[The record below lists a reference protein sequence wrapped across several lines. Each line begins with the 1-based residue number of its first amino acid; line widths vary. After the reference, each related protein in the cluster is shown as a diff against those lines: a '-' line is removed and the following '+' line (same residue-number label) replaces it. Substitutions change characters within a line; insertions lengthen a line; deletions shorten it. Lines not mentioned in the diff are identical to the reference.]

1 MLDEEHNN
9 TNMILSKKLIF
20 DMNSERTKKRME
32 QMKRIKKNLNENDT
46 PKDEKSTF
54 NSTQNPNEDLNKN
67 NYHKRNRKINLEKK
81 RIHEILNNSNNTN
94 KSSNIIIP
102 FKNSVELNEFSDD
115 IEINVSDLDCNIDNL
130 NQNDINDHMK
140 CYSNPS
146 SSEYAKNFCSS
157 NAKSFI
163 LLNNNLIA
171 KAATEKEK
179 NTNSYLLALYP
190 DLMSSK
196 NKEKNFDNYYV
207 DDVIKEE
214 IENENPLKQDNNSI
228 DNNKKIKDL
237 MININYS
244 NKVYHKKSKSGYY
257 INHALSNSPQNLN
270 KKILKKEFSNK
281 KINFNHCKNKNNNNI
296 ININRKIF
304 QNVQNISRTFC
315 SPLRNH
321 FTKLSK
327 GNFINS
333 YHEYKSNSNSNSNSK
348 NKNIKKINNLSL
360 KNFSNK
366 NIKTK
371 MKITINSN
379 NNSRSNSKNKHQ
391 NKNKT
396 KNKTFYTSL
405 SSTFLNKNDNDYKYK
420 NHNLCSYV
428 KNTNNNNNKLVNTT
442 SLRLFEIKKAIKTLG
457 NNHLYKNNN
466 FGLFFPKTSKYI
478 CNNSIIMQKSYAN
491 FEISNRNKI
500 INALQKINYSHLN
513 LYSKAF
519 NELKKCKGNLFSI
532 LVSKEKIKFKINKF
546 LFKGLYEVIQ
556 DEHNLYAKLIFGI
569 ANLSNN
575 ININDFENIYNFDLN
590 KEEFTKYKFN
600 SNEPKSFNGSTIII
614 F

>member
-1 MLDEEHNN
+1 MFDEEYNN
-9 TNMILSKKLIF
+9 VNMLLSKKLIF

-32 QMKRIKKNLNENDT
+32 QMKRIKQNLNENDT
-46 PKDEKSTF
+46 QKDEKSTF

-67 NYHKRNRKINLEKK
+67 NYQKRNKKINLEKK

-115 IEINVSDLDCNIDNL
+115 IEINVSDLDCNINDL
-130 NQNDINDHMK
+130 NQNDLNDHIK

-171 KAATEKEK
+171 KAAKKKKK

-237 MININYS
+237 IININYS
-244 NKVYHKKSKSGYY
+244 NKVYHKKSKSGNY
-257 INHALSNSPQNLN
+257 INHYLSNSPQNLN
-270 KKILKKEFSNK
+270 KKKIKKEFSNK
-281 KINFNHCKNKNNNNI
+281 KINLNHYQNKDYNNI
-296 ININRKIF
+296 IHINRKFF
-304 QNVQNISRTFC
+304 QNVYYISRTFN
-315 SPLRNH
+315 SPLRNN

-327 GNFINS
+327 VNFINS
-333 YHEYKSNSNSNSNSK
+333 YQEYKSNSNSK
-348 NKNIKKINNLSL
+348 KKNIKKINNISP

-379 NNSRSNSKNKHQ
+379 NNSRSNSKNNHQ

-396 KNKTFYTSL
+396 KKKAFYTSL
-405 SSTFLNKNDNDYKYK
+405 SSTFLHKNENDYKYK
-420 NHNLCSYV
+420 NNNLYSYI
-428 KNTNNNNNKLVNTT
+428 KNTNVNNNNKLVNST

-457 NNHLYKNNN
+457 NNHLYKKNN

-500 INALQKINYSHLN
+500 INAMQKINYSHLH
-513 LYSKAF
+513 LCSKAI
-519 NELKKCKGNLFSI
+519 NELNKCKGTLFSI
-532 LVSKEKIKFKINKF
+532 LVSKEKIKFKFNKF

-556 DEHNLYAKLIFGI
+556 DEHNLYAKLIYGI
-569 ANLSNN
+569 SNSSNN

-590 KEEFTKYKFN
+590 KGEFVKYKFN
-600 SNEPKSFNGSTIII
+600 VKDAKSFNCSTIIV

>member
-1 MLDEEHNN
+1 MFDEEYNN
-9 TNMILSKKLIF
+9 VNILLSKKLIF

-32 QMKRIKKNLNENDT
+32 QMKRIKQNLNENDT
-46 PKDEKSTF
+46 QKDEKSTF

-67 NYHKRNRKINLEKK
+67 NYQKRNKKINLEKK

-130 NQNDINDHMK
+130 NQNNINDHMK

-190 DLMSSK
+190 ELMSSK

-237 MININYS
+237 IININYS

-270 KKILKKEFSNK
+270 KKKIKKEFSNK
-281 KINFNHCKNKNNNNI
+281 KINLNHYQNKDYNNI
-296 ININRKIF
+296 IHINRKFF
-304 QNVQNISRTFC
+304 QNVYYISRTFN
-315 SPLRNH
+315 SPLRNN

-327 GNFINS
+327 VNFINS
-333 YHEYKSNSNSNSNSK
+333 YQEYKSNSNSK
-348 NKNIKKINNLSL
+348 KKNIKKINNLSL

-500 INALQKINYSHLN
+500 INAMQKINYSHLH
-513 LYSKAF
+513 LCSKAI
-519 NELKKCKGNLFSI
+519 NELNKCKGNIFSI
-532 LVSKEKIKFKINKF
+532 VVSKDKIKFKLNKF

-556 DEHNLYAKLIFGI
+556 DEHNLYAKLIYGI
-569 ANLSNN
+569 SNSSNN
-575 ININDFENIYNFDLN
+575 ININDFENFYNFDLN
-590 KEEFTKYKFN
+590 KGEFVKYKFN
-600 SNEPKSFNGSTIII
+600 SNDSKSFNCSTIIV

>member
-94 KSSNIIIP
+94 KSANIIIP

-115 IEINVSDLDCNIDNL
+115 IEINISDLDCNINDI
-130 NQNDINDHMK
+130 NQNDINDHIK

-157 NAKSFI
+157 NSKSFI

-190 DLMSSK
+190 ELMSSK

-207 DDVIKEE
+207 DDVIKED

-228 DNNKKIKDL
+228 DNNKNIKDL

-244 NKVYHKKSKSGYY
+244 NKIYHKKSKSGNY
-257 INHALSNSPQNLN
+257 INNILSNFPKNTNQ
-270 KKILKKEFSNK
+270 KILKKEFTNK
-281 KINFNHCKNKNNNNI
+281 KINENHYQNNNNHI

-321 FTKLSK
+321 LTKLSK
-327 GNFINS
+327 INLINS
-333 YHEYKSNSNSNSNSK
+333 YHEYNSNSNCK
-348 NKNIKKINNLSL
+348 NKIFTKIYNLSP

-379 NNSRSNSKNKHQ
+379 NNSRSNSKNNHQ
-391 NKNKT
+391 NKKKT
-396 KNKTFYTSL
+396 KNKNFYTSL
-405 SSTFLNKNDNDYKYK
+405 SSKFLNKNENYYKYQ
-420 NHNLCSYV
+420 NNNLLSYIKKTNV
-428 KNTNNNNNKLVNTT
+428 NNNNNNKLVNRT

-457 NNHLYKNNN
+457 NNHLYKKNN

-556 DEHNLYAKLIFGI
+556 DEHNLDAKLIFGI